1 MIIKSYEIQNN
12 LTNFLKYKL
21 FLLYGENNGLRKDI
35 KELIRK
41 AVDQKGTTTELL
53 SLYENDIID
62 NKENFYNSIYSGSLF
77 SNNKIITIN
86 NGTDKIIQQIE
97 NNGYTYLSK
106 GNVYFNV
113 SKYKKDYIIT
123 FLKKKS

>member
-35 KELIRK
+35 KESIRK

-62 NKENFYNSIYSGSLF
+62 NKENFFNSIF
-77 SNNKIITIN
+77 C
-86 NGTDKIIQQIE
+86 
-97 NNGYTYLSK
+97 
-106 GNVYFNV
+106 F
-113 SKYKKDYIIT
+113 
-123 FLKKKS
+123 